1 MGSVADSVLF
11 YGGISLAA
19 LALAGLVSCFLLFR
33 LRARRLSRQ
42 LDEEYGPSLR

>member
-11 YGGISLAA
+11 YGGISLTAVA
-19 LALAGLVSCFLLFR
+19 LVGLVLLFLLFR
-33 LRARRLSRQ
+33 ARARRLSRQ